1 MSFARSAFAL
11 TARSAAV
18 ARRPAVAAVQ
28 RRSIASAPVGEEF
41 IKERKHTAEHAAKS
55 ADLWRKISMYVCL
68 PGGEYQEPEEKH
80 ARAGAHSTS
89 TIQDRRADT
98 LGLLLLCASSAVVL
112 GVYIYGIEAEH
123 IHHRDHEIHEN
134 GGELPERVFY
144 EYNNIRKRSFP
155 WGQQSLFFNAKA
167 NYPAEEM

>member
-68 PGGEYQEPEEKH
+68 PG
-80 ARAGAHSTS
+80 
-89 TIQDRRADT
+89 
-98 LGLLLLCASSAVVL
+98 AVVL

-144 EYNNIRKRSFP
+144 EYN
-155 WGQQSLFFNAKA
+155 SLFFNAKA